1 MHVSKSSLSVMMK
14 LEKGVAMPKPFQ
26 MEIAVGLSEEEKKDL
41 EKMISDFQRER
52 PVGKPEFN
60 LMSIQ
65 QQIDIMNKRL
75 AYLTN
80 MFLAIDR
87 RMQPLYETVRL
98 TFQKSELLNARI
110 NAVIETLRSG
120 EPFK

>member
-14 LEKGVAMPKPFQ
+14 LEKGVVMPKPFQ

-52 PVGKPEFN
+52 PMGKPEFN

>member
-1 MHVSKSSLSVMMK
+1 MMK